1 MATFANSKRS
11 VYTKDKVR
19 SMRTNR
25 ILSKPKKKDISQNFW
40 DMKLGKL
47 QAAGHLKLNGFSKL
61 DIELTKSYDSMFTE
75 SKTIFKKHRIEFTT
89 ALQDGSYGDAPH
101 LTGYL
106 ESASNAD
113 TKPYRIK
120 GWFNEDGTI
129 RLELVE

>member
-1 MATFANSKRS
+1 MTTFAGTKRGK
-11 VYTKDKVR
+11 YTKDKVQQ
-19 SMRTNR
+19 MRAAR
-25 ILSKPKKKDISQNFW
+25 MLSKPKKQDISQNFW

-47 QAAGHLKLNGFSKL
+47 QAAGHLKLNGFRKMEIGLSKSD
-61 DIELTKSYDSMFTE
+61 DIFSN
-75 SKTIFKKHRIEFTT
+75 SKTIFKKHQIEFTT
-89 ALQDGSYGDAPH
+89 ALQDGTYGDAPH

-113 TKPYRIK
+113 KKPYRIK

>member
-1 MATFANSKRS
+1 MALIGGTKRGK
-11 VYTKDKVR
+11 YTKDKVQQ
-19 SMRTNR
+19 MRTAR

-47 QAAGHLKLNGFSKL
+47 QAAGHLKLGGFSKFETT
-61 DIELTKSYDSMFTE
+61 IEKSTDMLFKDSL
-75 SKTIFKKHRIEFTT
+75 ILKKHSVQFTT
-89 ALQDGSYGDAPH
+89 VLQDGTYGDAPH

-113 TKPYRIK
+113 KKPYRIK

>member
-25 ILSKPKKKDISQNFW
+25 MLSKPKKKDIDQSFW
-40 DMKLGKL
+40 DKKLGKL

-61 DIELTKSYDSMFTE
+61 DIELRRDDGMFDN

-89 ALQDGSYGDAPH
+89 ALQDGTYGDAPH

-106 ESASNAD
+106 ESASVAD
-113 TKPYRIK
+113 RHPYRIK

>member
-1 MATFANSKRS
+1 MALIGGTNRGK
-11 VYTKDKVR
+11 YTKDKVQQ
-19 SMRTNR
+19 MRTAR

-47 QAAGHLKLNGFSKL
+47 QAAGHLKLNGFRKMEIGVSKSD
-61 DIELTKSYDSMFTE
+61 DIFSN
-75 SKTIFKKHRIEFTT
+75 SKTIFKKHQIEFTT
-89 ALQDGSYGDAPH
+89 ALQDGTYGDAPH

-113 TKPYRIK
+113 KKPYRIK

-129 RLELVE
+129 RLEIVE

>member
-25 ILSKPKKKDISQNFW
+25 MLSKPKKKDIDQSFW
-40 DMKLGKL
+40 DKKLGKL
-47 QAAGHLKLNGFSKL
+47 QAAGHLKLNGFTKL
-61 DIELTKSYDSMFTE
+61 DIELRREDGIFDN
-75 SKTIFKKHRIEFTT
+75 SKHIFKKHRIEFTT

>member
-1 MATFANSKRS
+1 MATFAGTKRGK
-11 VYTKDKVR
+11 YTKDKVQQ
-19 SMRTNR
+19 MRTTR
-25 ILSKPKKKDISQNFW
+25 ILSKPKKETISQEFW
-40 DMKLGKL
+40 DRKLGKL
-47 QAAGHLKLNGFSKL
+47 QAAGHLKLNGFGKME
-61 DIELTKSYDSMFTE
+61 IGLTKSDDIFSN

-89 ALQDGSYGDAPH
+89 ALQDGTYGDAPH

-113 TKPYRIK
+113 KKPYRIK

>member
-1 MATFANSKRS
+1 MTLIGGTKRGK
-11 VYTKDKVR
+11 YTKDKVQQ
-19 SMRTNR
+19 MRTAR
-25 ILSKPKKKDISQNFW
+25 ILSKPKKEDISQNFW

-47 QAAGHLKLNGFSKL
+47 QAAGHLKLNGFRKMEIGVSKSD
-61 DIELTKSYDSMFTE
+61 DIFSN
-75 SKTIFKKHRIEFTT
+75 SKTIFKKHQIEFTT
-89 ALQDGSYGDAPH
+89 ALQDGTYGDAPH

-113 TKPYRIK
+113 KKPYRIK

>member
-1 MATFANSKRS
+1 MATFAGKRS

-25 ILSKPKKKDISQNFW
+25 MLSKPKKKDIDQSFW
-40 DMKLGKL
+40 DKKLGKL

-61 DIELTKSYDSMFTE
+61 DIELSKSYDTMFNE
-75 SKTIFKKHRIEFTT
+75 SKTILKKHRIEFNSV
-89 ALQDGSYGDAPH
+89 LQDGSYGDAPH

-106 ESASNAD
+106 ESASSAD
-113 TKPYRIK
+113 KNPYRIK

>member
-25 ILSKPKKKDISQNFW
+25 MLSKPKKKDIDQSFW
-40 DMKLGKL
+40 DKKLGKL
-47 QAAGHLKLNGFSKL
+47 QAAGHLKLNGFRKME
-61 DIELTKSYDSMFTE
+61 IELRRHDDFFTKNN
-75 SKTIFKKHRIEFTT
+75 TIFKKHHIEFET
-89 ALQDGSYGDAPH
+89 ALQDGTYGDAPH

-106 ESASNAD
+106 ESASQAD
-113 TKPYRIK
+113 KQPYRIK

>member
-11 VYTKDKVR
+11 VYTKDRVR

-25 ILSKPKKKDISQNFW
+25 MLSKPKKKDIDQSFW
-40 DMKLGKL
+40 DKKLGKL

-61 DIELTKSYDSMFTE
+61 DIELRRDDDIFMN

-89 ALQDGSYGDAPH
+89 ALQDGTYGDAPH

-106 ESASNAD
+106 ESASSAD
-113 TKPYRIK
+113 KNPYRIK

>member
-19 SMRTNR
+19 TMRTNR
-25 ILSKPKKKDISQNFW
+25 MLSKPKKKDIDQSFW
-40 DMKLGKL
+40 DKKLGKL

-61 DIELTKSYDSMFTE
+61 DIELNRHDGIFTD
-75 SKTIFKKHRIEFTT
+75 SKTIFKKHRIEFNSV
-89 ALQDGSYGDAPH
+89 LQDGSYGDAPH

-106 ESASNAD
+106 ESASQAD
-113 TKPYRIK
+113 KHPYRIK

>member
-19 SMRTNR
+19 TMRTNR
-25 ILSKPKKKDISQNFW
+25 MLSKPKKKDISQNFW

-61 DIELTKSYDSMFTE
+61 DIELNRHDGIFTD

-106 ESASNAD
+106 ESASAAD
-113 TKPYRIK
+113 KKPYRIK

>member
-11 VYTKDKVR
+11 VYTKDRVR

-25 ILSKPKKKDISQNFW
+25 MLSKPKKKDIDQSFW
-40 DMKLGKL
+40 DKKLGKL

-61 DIELTKSYDSMFTE
+61 DIELRRDDDIFMN

-89 ALQDGSYGDAPH
+89 ALQDGTYGDAPH

-106 ESASNAD
+106 ESASAAD
-113 TKPYRIK
+113 KKPYRIK

>member
-1 MATFANSKRS
+1 MATFAGTKRNK
-11 VYTKDKVR
+11 YTKEKVR
-19 SMRTNR
+19 DLRMKRM
-25 ILSKPKKKDISQNFW
+25 LSKPKQEDITQEFW
-40 DMKLGKL
+40 DRKLGKL

-61 DIELTKSYDSMFTE
+61 ETIIDKTHDILFQNTV
-75 SKTIFKKHRIEFTT
+75 IFKKHNIEFSSVVRDSTH
-89 ALQDGSYGDAPH
+89 GDAPH

-113 TKPYRIK
+113 KKPYRIK

>member
-1 MATFANSKRS
+1 MALIAGTKRGK
-11 VYTKDKVR
+11 YTKDKVQQ
-19 SMRTNR
+19 MRTAR
-25 ILSKPKKKDISQNFW
+25 ILSKPKKEDISQNFW

-47 QAAGHLKLNGFSKL
+47 QAAGHLKLNGFRKMEIGVSKSD
-61 DIELTKSYDSMFTE
+61 DIFSN
-75 SKTIFKKHRIEFTT
+75 SKTIFKKHYIEFTT
-89 ALQDGSYGDAPH
+89 ALQDGTYGDAPH

-113 TKPYRIK
+113 KKPYRIK